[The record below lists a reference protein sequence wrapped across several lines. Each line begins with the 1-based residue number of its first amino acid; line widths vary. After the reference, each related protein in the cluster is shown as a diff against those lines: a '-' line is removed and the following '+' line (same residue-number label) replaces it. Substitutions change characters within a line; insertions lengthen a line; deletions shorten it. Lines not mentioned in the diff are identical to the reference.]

1 MLLLNCSQS
10 AHLSARAHTL
20 HGGTNDLEV
29 VCLSSARRAVSYY
42 LGLTPIRFSA
52 YVAGT
57 AAGRGFWALLYA
69 SIGAYSRTWM
79 QRGIGLDGVLQGG
92 YKPAAWMMS
101 TRPMCRSE
109 GCGCKTPMQWMCCVC
124 LQ

>member
-1 MLLLNCSQS
+1 
-10 AHLSARAHTL
+10 
-20 HGGTNDLEV
+20 V
-29 VCLSSARRAVSYY
+29 RRAISYY

-52 YVAGT
+52 YIAGT

-92 YKPAAWMMS
+92 RNKL
-101 TRPMCRSE
+101 TRGGRHGCRPCTRLTLTCSA
-109 GCGCKTPMQWMCCVC
+109 
-124 LQ
+124 